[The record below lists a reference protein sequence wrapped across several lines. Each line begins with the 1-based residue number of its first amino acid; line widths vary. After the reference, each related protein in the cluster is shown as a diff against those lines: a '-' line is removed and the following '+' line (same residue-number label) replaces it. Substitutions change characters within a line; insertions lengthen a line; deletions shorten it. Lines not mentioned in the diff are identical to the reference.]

1 MQPALIKTEPTNQLD
16 QTSFTVDEMQQI
28 RAAVKMKYAAVSTSA
43 TGFFKYPVGKE
54 GALSLDYDNVLLE
67 QTPDYL
73 LRTFCGVGN
82 PFAIDQIVEGNY
94 VLDIG
99 CGGGFD
105 LWIASRLTGEKGR
118 VFGVDLTEE
127 MVFKAQSN
135 LEGLQ
140 IKNAEIHLISSEQL
154 PFTDN
159 TMDRVISNG
168 VINLSP
174 DKPKLFAEIYRVLK
188 PGGQMQFADIILER
202 ELPQN
207 LSTGVESW
215 SQ

>member
-1 MQPALIKTEPTNQLD
+1 MQPVLIKTEPTNQLD
-16 QTSFTVDEMQQI
+16 QTSFTVDEMHQI
-28 RAAVKMKYAAVSTSA
+28 RAAVKMKYAAVSSSA
-43 TGFFKYPVGKE
+43 AGFFKYPVGKE
-54 GALSLDYDNVLLE
+54 GALNLDYDSVLLE
-67 QTPDYL
+67 QAPDYL
-73 LRTFCGVGN
+73 LGAFCGVGN

-94 VLDIG
+94 VQDIG

-105 LWIASRLTGEKGR
+105 LWIASRLTGEIGR

-127 MVFKAQSN
+127 MVFRAQSN
-135 LEGLQ
+135 LEGLH

-174 DKPKLFAEIYRVLK
+174 DKAKLFAEIYRVLK
-188 PGGQMQFADIILER
+188 PGGRMQFADIILER
-202 ELPQN
+202 ELPPY
-207 LSTGVESW
+207 LSAGVESW